1 MDMYNNSD
9 DEGFPKMKISGMS
22 MMDNEDK
29 NNINNHAYQMQLQMM
44 QQQMMHQ
51 QMMQQRHIEEQ
62 NKKDNMI
69 QMFNNMG
76 LNNYN
81 NFNPQFAHD
90 KQIKSINGLTV
101 IFRASGTTGQ
111 AGAPIMVQ
119 TTPEEKVSDLIEK
132 YRCKAGD
139 RDDTKKFIF
148 NRFNL
153 NPNLTVAEMGL
164 THNANIFVV
173 ATKGVKGGGAW
184 YMKKINI
191 KFIKISKNNYNTIVK
206 YKLNGL
212 LKLSLLK
219 EISSKLDIEKLNN
232 FPDIIKCI
240 MRILKNGYIE
250 TEDDIK
256 KTIQEVLKKM
266 EGSNIINF
274 SDFVDETI
282 DSNQIEKMLNLL
294 NKDEFRE
301 MNDIS
306 FRLSKYDKYMKL
318 FNKTFEAAK
327 KESIFEFSVISL
339 VLMEREDFEKF
350 EREREKCPNRIDKIL
365 YHGTSTEPI
374 SCILTGLFRKS
385 EKSGYQH
392 GKGVYFTDFLDYC
405 WFYGGEQ
412 SNRANKNKIPEIND
426 TFTLIACS
434 VYYDKKGFRKVTDY
448 KYTPKK
454 NEINFAYAGAHF
466 ETLVNPDFT
475 KFVGT
480 EYVIWDLD
488 QICPFISAKLKRN
501 EYCVIWRDNNFSSNP
516 VYNNK
521 FDEIFKK
528 FLKERIKYIN
538 QKAKYNIYPCETSE
552 EALKL
557 VERKKYNKIILISNV
572 GSDLGGKKFVENARK
587 IIGNDVIVLFLAYNT
602 AHLKWIK
609 DYKNALFSNDPKF
622 YEEYLQCFDEG
633 YSVKEHIQSL
643 IEKMKKHYDVKF
655 NFDET
660 FLDYPHFKR
669 DGKYSD
675 LTFNY

>member
-1 MDMYNNSD
+1 MNNQIIFNRNGFNNYFKNSYMNNYNYSNNMNNYNNS
-9 DEGFPKMKISGMS
+9 
-22 MMDNEDK
+22 N
-29 NNINNHAYQMQLQMM
+29 
-44 QQQMMHQ
+44 
-51 QMMQQRHIEEQ
+51 
-62 NKKDNMI
+62 NMI
-69 QMFNNMG
+69 NYNYSNSM
-76 LNNYN
+76 NNYN
-81 NFNPQFAHD
+81 NFNNMNNYNNSNMMNNYNMNSMNNNNMNNMNQMFNNMSLNNYNNYNPQFEHEIQS
-90 KQIKSINGLTV
+90 KEFSV
-101 IFRASGTTGQ
+101 IFIAVGATLK
-111 AGAPIMVQ
+111 AEAPIIVQ
-119 TTPEEKVSDLIEK
+119 TTPEEKVSAIIEK
-132 YRCKAGD
+132 YRNMANDHDKN
-139 RDDTKKFIF
+139 RKFIY
-148 NRFNL
+148 NAKNL
-153 NPNLTVAEMGL
+153 NPNLTVGEAGI
-164 THNANIFVV
+164 TNNANIFVIK
-173 ATKGVKGGGAW
+173 TKGKMGAGGW
-184 YMKKINI
+184 YNKEINI
-191 KFIKISKNNYNTIVK
+191 KFIKISKNSYNTIVK

-301 MNDIS
+301 MNDIA

-327 KESIFEFSVISL
+327 KGSIFEFSVISL

-466 ETLVNPDFT
+466 ETLINPDFS

-488 QICPFISAKLKRN
+488 QICPFISAELKRN

-516 VYNNK
+516 IQYIIINMMK
-521 FDEIFKK
+521 Y
-528 FLKERIKYIN
+528 LK
-538 QKAKYNIYPCETSE
+538 
-552 EALKL
+552 
-557 VERKKYNKIILISNV
+557 
-572 GSDLGGKKFVENARK
+572 
-587 IIGNDVIVLFLAYNT
+587 
-602 AHLKWIK
+602 
-609 DYKNALFSNDPKF
+609 
-622 YEEYLQCFDEG
+622 
-633 YSVKEHIQSL
+633 
-643 IEKMKKHYDVKF
+643 
-655 NFDET
+655 NF
-660 FLDYPHFKR
+660 
-669 DGKYSD
+669 
-675 LTFNY
+675 